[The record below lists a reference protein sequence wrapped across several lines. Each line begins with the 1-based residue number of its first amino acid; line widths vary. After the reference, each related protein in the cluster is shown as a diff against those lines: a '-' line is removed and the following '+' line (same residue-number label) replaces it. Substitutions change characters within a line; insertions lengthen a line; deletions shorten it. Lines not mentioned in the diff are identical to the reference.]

1 MVLNKGS
8 SSVYSIKDHYEI
20 LVRLALD
27 QFAKNPEAYRIQ
39 AMAVEA
45 SSKPGFMCIVDESLM
60 SKEIC
65 QVIMRNALVRRYN
78 IFTFVF

>member
-1 MVLNKGS
+1 MVHNKGS

-20 LVRLALD
+20 LVKLALD

-39 AMAVEA
+39 AM
-45 SSKPGFMCIVDESLM
+45 GIVDESLM

-65 QVIMRNALVRRYN
+65 QVIMRNALVRR
-78 IFTFVF
+78 